1 MLTIVIFSI
10 LIASH
15 SISELD
21 CDRATVDQVAS
32 CDTKVAM
39 PSKMVDQITIH
50 RMATPTSI
58 FIGDARTFSRELG
71 SQLKVG
77 RVSKQN

>member
-1 MLTIVIFSI
+1 MLAVKVSSINALVTNDGNDVGVSLVGGGLYMLTIVISSI

-15 SISELD
+15 SISELE

-39 PSKMVDQITIH
+39 P
-50 RMATPTSI
+50 
-58 FIGDARTFSRELG
+58 
-71 SQLKVG
+71 
-77 RVSKQN
+77 